1 MATQLSITYN
11 EPGTGKR
18 LTKIYKYGPGETELE
33 ALLFVLKAFHF
44 IYDQEVRKHIEYED
58 DREKED

>member
-18 LTKIYKYGPGETELE
+18 LTRVYKYGIGETDAQ
-33 ALLFVLKAFHF
+33 ALLSIVRALNF
-44 IYDQEVRKHIEYED
+44 IYNQQVKFIINER
-58 DREKED
+58 